1 MRDLICN
8 LINTRL
14 QPGVQRRPATT
25 SRFNSFPADQK
36 PLKRFHSASCD
47 STGLKPGV
55 NQRDSWKPSR
65 LVILFAL
72 SLASAVFAAP
82 TQDAEYEGVA
92 EEYVKT
98 YLAAHPLQGTALGLH
113 EYDGK
118 ISDYS
123 RLALD
128 AELSRLRRFDDRL
141 AKFDPAKLSQRQSI
155 DLRILQATVKRELFE
170 MQDMSVFE
178 RNPMVYA
185 RAGDVNV
192 YIKRNFAP
200 LEDRV
205 RSLVAIESQIPN
217 ILIAARTNLDEK
229 LPKPFVELAIQ
240 IARGSADFLKKDL
253 AAAVSGLKDEQLH
266 VAFQAANRKAA
277 NALNDY
283 AAWLEREK
291 LPKATLDF
299 ALGEEKFGR
308 FLAQTELVDLPPQKV
323 LDIGM
328 TQLKAEQEAFA
339 DAAKKIDPNKPAI
352 EVFKQIQSEHPA
364 SDKLIPD
371 IAKDLDELRKY
382 VVSRKLVGIPSEIRA
397 KVKETPQYLRATS
410 FASMDT
416 PGPFE
421 RRATEAYYYV
431 TPTEEDWPEK
441 EKQEWLTAFNY
452 YTSDVVSIHEVYPGH
467 YVQDLHLT
475 ASPASKVEKI
485 FGSYS
490 FIEGWAHYCEKM
502 MIDEGFR
509 SPSNSSPSEDDV
521 RRAAKYRMA
530 QADEALLRLCRLC
543 VSIKVHTQN
552 MSIDEATRFFQDN
565 CYYEPKPA
573 RQEAMRA
580 TFDPGYLNY
589 TLGKL
594 QILKLRDDYKA
605 QQGDDFSLQKFHNEL
620 LSHGMPPIRL
630 LREIMLKDQ
639 SKWDQVL

>member
-1 MRDLICN
+1 MGNYFTDLIS
-8 LINTRL
+8 TRL
-14 QPGVQRRPATT
+14 QPRGEHQPTA
-25 SRFNSFPADQK
+25 SRFDGLPVERK
-36 PLKRFHSASCD
+36 PLNGLDSCPVRR
-47 STGLKPGV
+47 TGLKASV
-55 NQRDSWKPSR
+55 NERAVPKTLQ
-65 LVILFAL
+65 LVFTLLTL
-72 SLASAVFAAP
+72 SLATAAFAGQ
-82 TQDAEYEGVA
+82 TDDAEYEAVA
-92 EEYVKT
+92 EEYIKT

-118 ISDYS
+118 IGDYS

-141 AKFDPAKLSQRQSI
+141 AKFDPTKLSPRQSI
-155 DLRILQATVKRELFE
+155 DLRILQAAVKRDLFE
-170 MQDMSVFE
+170 MVDMSIFE

-185 RAGDVNV
+185 SAADVNV

-217 ILIAARTNLDEK
+217 ILIAARTNLNET

-253 AAAVSGLKDEQLH
+253 VAAVSGLKDEQVR
-266 VAFQAANRKAA
+266 VAFQASNRKAA
-277 NALNDY
+277 TALNDY

-291 LPKATLDF
+291 LPKASMDF
-299 ALGEEKFGR
+299 ALGEEKFR
-308 FLAQTELVDLPPQKV
+308 RLLVQTELVDLPPQKI
-323 LDIGM
+323 LEIGM
-328 TQLKAEQEAFA
+328 AQLRAEQTAFA
-339 DAAKKIDPNKPAI
+339 EAAKKIDPNKPPI
-352 EVFKQIQSEHPA
+352 EVFKQIQSEHSTP
-364 SDKLIPD
+364 DKLIPD
-371 IAKDLDELRKY
+371 IAKDLDKLRKY
-382 VVSRKLVGIPSEIRA
+382 VVNRHLVGIPSGVRA

-421 RRATEAYYYV
+421 KRATEAYYYI
-431 TPTEEDWPEK
+431 TPTEDDWPEK

-452 YTSDVVSIHEVYPGH
+452 YTSDIVSIHEVYPGH
-467 YVQDLHLT
+467 YVQFLHLN

-485 FGSYS
+485 FGSYA
-490 FIEGWAHYCEKM
+490 FIEGWAHYCEQM
-502 MIDEGFR
+502 MIDEGFG
-509 SPSNSSPSEDDV
+509 SPTSSTPSEDDV
-521 RRAAKYRMA
+521 ERAAKYRMA

-543 VSIKVHTQN
+543 VSIKMHTQN
-552 MSIDEATRFFQDN
+552 MSIDEATKFFQDN
-565 CYYEPKPA
+565 CYYEEKPA

-594 QILKLRDDYKA
+594 EILKLRDDYKA
-605 QQGDDFSLQKFHNEL
+605 QQSADFSLQKFHNEL

-639 SKWDQVL
+639 SKWDEVL

>member
-1 MRDLICN
+1 MKPVSHVKAI
-8 LINTRL
+8 
-14 QPGVQRRPATT
+14 
-25 SRFNSFPADQK
+25 SF
-36 PLKRFHSASCD
+36 
-47 STGLKPGV
+47 
-55 NQRDSWKPSR
+55 
-65 LVILFAL
+65 ILLLAAL
-72 SLASAVFAAP
+72 WLFPEGIRGFAAE
-82 TQDAEYEGVA
+82 TEDGEYEAVA
-92 EEYVKT
+92 EEYIKG
-98 YLAAHPLQGTALGLH
+98 YLGAHPLEGTALGLH

-118 ISDYS
+118 ITDYS

-141 AKFDPAKLSQRQSI
+141 SKFDPGKLSPRQSI
-155 DLRILQATVKRELFE
+155 DLRILQAAVKKDLFE

-185 RAGDVNV
+185 RAADVNV
-192 YIKRNFAP
+192 YIKRNFAS

-217 ILIAARTNLDEK
+217 ILIAARTNLNDVV
-229 LPKPFVELAIQ
+229 PKPYVELAIQ
-240 IARGSADFLKKDL
+240 IAKGSADFLKKDL
-253 AAAVSGLKDEQLH
+253 VAAVGNLKDEQLR
-266 VAFQAANRKAA
+266 VAFHEANRKGA

-291 LPKATLDF
+291 LPKASLDF
-299 ALGEEKFGR
+299 ALGEEKFRR

-323 LDIGM
+323 LEIGM

-339 DAAKKIDPNKPAI
+339 EAAKKIDPNKSPI
-352 EVFKQIQSEHPA
+352 EVFKQIQSEHPTPQN
-364 SDKLIPD
+364 LIPD
-371 IAKDLDELRKY
+371 VAKDLDKIRKY
-382 VVSRKLVGIPSEIRA
+382 VLTRRLISIPSDVRA

-421 RRATEAYYYV
+421 KRANEAYYYV
-431 TPTEEDWPEK
+431 TPTENDWPEK
-441 EKQEWLTAFNY
+441 QKEEWLTAFNY
-452 YTSDVVSIHEVYPGH
+452 YTSDVVSIHEAYPGH
-467 YVQDLHLT
+467 YVQFLCLN

-485 FGSYS
+485 FGSYA
-490 FIEGWAHYCEKM
+490 FVEGWAHYCEKM
-502 MIDEGFR
+502 MLDEGYG
-509 SPSNSSPSEDDV
+509 SSTSSTPGEDDV
-521 RRAAKYRMA
+521 KRAAKYRMA

-543 VSIKVHTQN
+543 VSIKMHTQK
-552 MSIDEATRFFQDN
+552 MSLDEATKFFQEN
-565 CYYEPKPA
+565 CYYEEKPA
-573 RQEAMRA
+573 RQEAMRG

-620 LSHGMPPIRL
+620 LNHGMPPIRL